1 MEMEHREEHSKPN
14 YVLVFVALAVL
25 TIAEVL
31 LSMVGEGGIVT
42 VLLVLMSFAKIILV
56 SMFYMHLRHDNKL
69 YTYIF
74 LIPIP
79 FVLLIAAALLI
90 AQLTPAP

>member
-1 MEMEHREEHSKPN
+1 MAEMQHHEEHSKPN
-14 YVLVFVALAVL
+14 YVMVFVALAVL
-25 TIAEVL
+25 TVAEVL
-31 LSMVGEGGIVT
+31 LSMAGEGGIIT
-42 VLLVLMSFAKIILV
+42 VLLVVMSIAKIILV

-90 AQLTPAP
+90 GYM